1 MNEHT
6 IQLHTGR
13 PVKLLSME
21 TVLGPTVCKLTLFL
35 KGTVHLFG

>member
-21 TVLGPTVCKLTLFL
+21 TVLGTTVCKLTLL
-35 KGTVHLFG
+35 LNN